1 MILKAIIV
9 DDEQWGRENLANLIS
24 QYCPNILVIGKAKS
38 AAEARELIPKLH
50 PDLVFLDIQ
59 MPNETGFDLLD
70 SLNEKNF
77 AIIFVTA
84 HNQFAI
90 NAIKASAIDYLL
102 KPISIRELKDAAQK
116 ANVLLTERLQ
126 NQAILSNYKESLQNL
141 ISNIRNPQEEPQKIS
156 LQIGNDLKIIEVKD
170 LIYLEA
176 DDNYT
181 KLFIQEDFIIV
192 SKTLKYFESLLDKSI
207 FFRIHK
213 SYLIN
218 VNYVVEIIKDNN
230 NHYVALKNGTK
241 VLIARRRLKDFK
253 GKIKDLLNT
262 KKH

>member
-116 ANVLLTERLQ
+116 ANILLTERLQ

-253 GKIKDLLNT
+253 GKIKDLLNN
-262 KKH
+262 KKY

>member
-24 QYCPNILVIGKAKS
+24 QYCPNILIIGKAKS
-38 AAEARELIPKLH
+38 AKEARELITQLN
-50 PDLVFLDIQ
+50 PDLLFLDIQ

-70 SLNEKNF
+70 SLSEKNF

-90 NAIKASAIDYLL
+90 KAIKASAIDYLL
-102 KPISIRELKDAAQK
+102 KPISIRELKEAAKK
-116 ANVLLTERLQ
+116 ADILLTERLQ
-126 NQAILSNYKESLQNL
+126 NQAILTNYKESLQNL
-141 ISNIRNPQEEPQKIS
+141 ISNIRNPDEEPQKIS

-170 LIYLEA
+170 LSYLEA

-181 KLFIQEDFIIV
+181 KLFINEDFIIV
-192 SKTLKYFESLLDKSI
+192 SKTLKYFESLLDKSK
-207 FFRIHK
+207 FFRVHK

-218 VNYVVEIIKDNN
+218 INYVVEIIKDDN
-230 NHYVALKNGTK
+230 NHYVALQNGTK
-241 VLIARRRLKDFK
+241 ILIARRRLKDFK
-253 GKIKDLLNT
+253 ERIKTFVNT
-262 KKH
+262 KKP